1 LIRAVYILIEG
12 GVCIYSRVYDT
23 ANVDPFLIS
32 SFISA
37 VASFSQ
43 EAIGNELRGIESE
56 GKFIFI
62 ADHNQIIT
70 AIIADDPNEIS
81 PQISETIAL
90 KFLSEYAPHI
100 QSGIDD
106 ADVFQSFDNILD
118 KIIPPHLALAGRIE
132 PREPLDALEIIKIP
146 PYLRKLA
153 LLILREKEVT
163 VHQVAHELSL
173 EEEVATSW
181 MEELVALGKV
191 GRRDTMKGLIYFL

>member
-1 LIRAVYILIEG
+1 MIRAVYILIEG

-56 GKFIFI
+56 GKFIFVT
-62 ADHNQIIT
+62 DHNQIVI

-90 KFLSEYAPHI
+90 KFLSEYATHI

-106 ADVFQSFDNILD
+106 TDAFRDFGSILD
-118 KIIPPHLALAGRIE
+118 RSIPPHLALGGRIE
-132 PREPLDALEIIKIP
+132 PKGPLDALEIVKIP
-146 PYLRKLA
+146 PHLRNVA
-153 LLILREKEVT
+153 LLILREKEIT
-163 VHQVAHELSL
+163 IHQAAHELSL
-173 EEEVATSW
+173 EEEVASNW
-181 MEELVALGKV
+181 MEELVELGKI
-191 GRRDTMKGLIYFL
+191 GRKESIKGQIYFL

>member
-1 LIRAVYILIEG
+1 VYILVEG

-56 GKFIFI
+56 GKFIFVT
-62 ADHNQIIT
+62 DHNQIVT

-90 KFLSEYAPHI
+90 KFLSEYATHI

-106 ADVFQSFDNILD
+106 SDMFRDFDSVLD
-118 KIIPPHLALAGRIE
+118 RIIPPHLALGGRVE
-132 PREPLDALEIIKIP
+132 PQGPLDALEIIKIP
-146 PYLRKLA
+146 PHLRNMA
-153 LLILREKEVT
+153 LLILREREIT
-163 VHQVAHELSL
+163 VRQAAHELSL
-173 EEEVATSW
+173 EEDVVTQTI
-181 MEELVALGKV
+181 EELVELGKV

>member
-1 LIRAVYILIEG
+1 MIRAVYILIEG

-56 GKFIFI
+56 GKFIFVT
-62 ADHNQIIT
+62 DHNQIVT

-90 KFLSEYAPHI
+90 KFLSEYATHI

-106 ADVFQSFDNILD
+106 ADTFRDFDSVLD
-118 KIIPPHLALAGRIE
+118 RIIPPHLALGGRIE
-132 PREPLDALEIIKIP
+132 PQEPLDALEIIKIP
-146 PYLRKLA
+146 PHLRDIA
-153 LLILREKEVT
+153 LLILREKEIT
-163 VHQVAHELSL
+163 VHQAVRELSL
-173 EEEVATSW
+173 KEEIATSW
-181 MEELVALGKV
+181 MEELVELGKV
-191 GRRDTMKGLIYFL
+191 GRRDSERDQVYFI

>member
-1 LIRAVYILIEG
+1 MIRAVYILIEG
-12 GVCIYSRVYDT
+12 GVCIYSKVYDT

-56 GKFIFI
+56 GKFIFV

-70 AIIADDPNEIS
+70 AIIADDPNEVS

-106 ADVFQSFDNILD
+106 ADTFRDFDSILD
-118 KIIPPHLALAGRIE
+118 RIIPPHLALGGRIE
-132 PREPLDALEIIKIP
+132 PQGPLDALEIINLAP
-146 PYLRKLA
+146 HLRNMA
-153 LLILREKEVT
+153 LLILREKEIT
-163 VHQVAHELSL
+163 TGRAAHELSID
-173 EEEVATSW
+173 EDEVTSW
-181 MEELVALGKV
+181 MEELVELGKI
-191 GRRDTMKGLIYFL
+191 GRRDTANGQIYFL